1 MSINWLKKAS
11 KTAESNTSE
20 ARRVVD
26 EMLATIKEQGE
37 EAVRRYASKLDNWSG
52 DIILTPEH
60 IATQIREV
68 PGDVRRDI
76 DYAIEQVYSFACA
89 QRESV

>member
-26 EMLATIKEQGE
+26 EMLATIKKQGE
-37 EAVRRYASKLDNWSG
+37 EAVRRYASVNSITG
-52 DIILTPEH
+52 P
-60 IATQIREV
+60 
-68 PGDVRRDI
+68 
-76 DYAIEQVYSFACA
+76 AIS
-89 QRESV
+89 S